1 MTKAEL
7 QLILQ
12 EGEGYRAEF
21 KSSLNSDL
29 QRELVAFAN
38 GSGGRVFLG
47 VSDDGKVT
55 GIEATNHLRSQIQ
68 QAASTCDPPVDIKL
82 ETFENIL
89 IIEVKEGHDKPYR
102 CTKGF
107 FLRAGSSSEKMNTA
121 QIIKFVQS
129 EGRIKFD
136 ELLFKKYPFE
146 EIFDSEKLNHFLS
159 LKNISKSIE
168 DADILSNLGV
178 LEFVDDQAYLTHTGV
193 LFFTKTPTKY
203 IPHSNV
209 VCARF
214 QGNDKATILDKKELS
229 GDLISNIE
237 GAILF
242 LKTHL
247 KNRVEIS
254 GTRRMEILEIPEV
267 VLREAIV
274 NAIAHRDYFEKGAN
288 VMVEV
293 FDDMIEISNPGGLPK
308 GLSEKDFG
316 KKSLARNP
324 NICALLN
331 QANYIEKMGTG
342 ISRMRKLM
350 QKGNLPEIQF
360 EYSEFF
366 SLRFSRISGLDLL
379 RNELGVISKRAS
391 KLRFIMKELAEAE
404 AFSVN
409 TLSEKLELSSR
420 AIRDDLQ
427 ILVEHGYVNM
437 IGETKDRVY
446 TLTSK
451 GVQFLKADN

>member
-136 ELLFKKYPFE
+136 ELLFKKHPFE

-308 GLSEKDFG
+308 GLSENDFG

-331 QANYIEKMGTG
+331 QVNYIEKMGTG

-350 QKGNLPEIQF
+350 QENNLPEIQF

-366 SLRFSRISGLDLL
+366 TLKIERERQINPLESILQISA
-379 RNELGVISKRAS
+379 KRAD
-391 KLRFIMKELAEAE
+391 KMFELLKAIYTNEN
-404 AFSVN
+404 FSVN
-409 TLSEKLELSSR
+409 QISNQLSVSSR
-420 AIRDDLQ
+420 SVRDDLAV
-427 ILVEHGYVNM
+427 LSEHKL
-437 IGETKDRVY
+437 ISTSGENKNRKYKITAQGIEV
-446 TLTSK
+446 LM
-451 GVQFLKADN
+451 

>member
-55 GIEATNHLRSQIQ
+55 GIEATNQLRSQIQ

-254 GTRRMEILEIPEV
+254 GTRRMEILETPEV

-308 GLSEKDFG
+308 GLSENDFG

-331 QANYIEKMGTG
+331 QVNYIEKMGTG

-350 QKGNLPEIQF
+350 QENNLPEIQF

-366 SLRFSRISGLDLL
+366 TLKIERERQINPLESILQISA
-379 RNELGVISKRAS
+379 KRAD
-391 KLRFIMKELAEAE
+391 KMFELLKAIYTNEN
-404 AFSVN
+404 FSVN
-409 TLSEKLELSSR
+409 QISNQLSVSSR
-420 AIRDDLQ
+420 SVRDDLAVLSEHKLISTSGENKNRKYKITAQ
-427 ILVEHGYVNM
+427 GVEVLM
-437 IGETKDRVY
+437 
-446 TLTSK
+446 
-451 GVQFLKADN
+451 

>member
-1 MTKAEL
+1 M
-7 QLILQ
+7 ILQ

-55 GIEATNHLRSQIQ
+55 GIEATNQLRSQIQ

-254 GTRRMEILEIPEV
+254 GTRRMEILETPEV

-308 GLSEKDFG
+308 GLSENDFG

-331 QANYIEKMGTG
+331 QVNYIEKMGTG

-350 QKGNLPEIQF
+350 QENNLPEIQF

-366 SLRFSRISGLDLL
+366 TLKIERERQINPLESILQISA
-379 RNELGVISKRAS
+379 KRAD
-391 KLRFIMKELAEAE
+391 KMFELLKAIYTNEN
-404 AFSVN
+404 FSVN
-409 TLSEKLELSSR
+409 QISNQLSVSSR
-420 AIRDDLQ
+420 SVRDDLAVLSEHKLISTSGENKNRKYKITAQ
-427 ILVEHGYVNM
+427 GVEVLM
-437 IGETKDRVY
+437 
-446 TLTSK
+446 
-451 GVQFLKADN
+451 

>member
-38 GSGGRVFLG
+38 GSGGRIFLG
-47 VSDDGKVT
+47 VSDNGKVT

-68 QAASTCDPPVDIKL
+68 QAASTCDPPVDIRL
-82 ETFENIL
+82 EAFENIL
-89 IIEVKEGHDKPYR
+89 IIEVKEGYDKPYR

-193 LFFTKTPTKY
+193 LFFAKTPTKY

-288 VMVEV
+288 VMVEI

-350 QKGNLPEIQF
+350 QEGNLPEIQF

-366 SLRFSRISGLDLL
+366 TLKIERERQINPLESILQISA
-379 RNELGVISKRAS
+379 KRAD
-391 KLRFIMKELAEAE
+391 KMFELLKAIYTNEN
-404 AFSVN
+404 FSVN
-409 TLSEKLELSSR
+409 QISNQLSVSSR
-420 AIRDDLQ
+420 SVRDDLAVLSEHKLISTSGENKNRKYQ
-427 ILVEHGYVNM
+427 ITAQGIEVLM
-437 IGETKDRVY
+437 
-446 TLTSK
+446 
-451 GVQFLKADN
+451 

>member
-1 MTKAEL
+1 M
-7 QLILQ
+7 ILQ

-55 GIEATNHLRSQIQ
+55 GIEATNQLRSQIQ

-247 KNRVEIS
+247 KNRIEIS

-308 GLSEKDFG
+308 GLSENDFG

-331 QANYIEKMGTG
+331 QVNYIEKMGTG

-350 QKGNLPEIQF
+350 QENNLPEIQF

-366 SLRFSRISGLDLL
+366 TLKIERKSRVNPLESILQIST
-379 RNELGVISKRAS
+379 KRAD
-391 KLRFIMKELAEAE
+391 KMLEILKDLHINKE
-404 AFSVN
+404 FSVDQISAK
-409 TLSEKLELSSR
+409 LSVSNRSV
-420 AIRDDLQ
+420 RDDLGALSKHKLISTSGKNKNRKYQ
-427 ILVEHGYVNM
+427 I
-437 IGETKDRVY
+437 TKQGIE
-446 TLTSK
+446 L
-451 GVQFLKADN
+451 LK